1 MGQRLD
7 LPLPDV
13 PASAG
18 TAHAARKNAAWIA
31 RHQLLAGEEE
41 LRRHLSFDLP
51 RLIVSSY
58 PHVAGPD
65 LDLLVDILSWFTVV
79 DDLFDGPA
87 GRSVAAAR
95 ALVTPL
101 TAVLRAAGTS
111 RPPTGDARTGPEP
124 AWRDLWHRQA
134 HDMTGAWRD
143 RAAGEWDDCLVTFV
157 QEAAHREAG
166 TVPTVE
172 EGIRLRRHSSCLY
185 PFMNMLERVTGE
197 ELPPALFEDPLFRRL
212 RANTADAAT
221 YINDLFSLEREERRA
236 QPFNMVR
243 ILQAR
248 CGLRRDEAIAA
259 VRGQVHRLLRDSAES
274 RTRLTA
280 AHPAARSYL
289 DGTADLITGVY
300 AWTSN
305 TRRYRHPA
313 ADR

>member
-7 LPLPDV
+7 LPLPAV
-13 PASAG
+13 PPSAG
-18 TAHAARKNAAWIA
+18 TPHAARKNAAWIA
-31 RHQLLAGEEE
+31 RHRLLAGEEE

-58 PHVAGPD
+58 PHAEGPD

-87 GRSVAAAR
+87 GRSSAAAR
-95 ALVTPL
+95 ALVAPL
-101 TAVLRAAGTS
+101 TAVLRVDGASGPS
-111 RPPTGDARTGPEP
+111 TGGARTVLER

-134 HDMTGAWRD
+134 HDMTRTWRA
-143 RAAGEWDDCLVTFV
+143 RAAREWEDCLGTFV
-157 QEAAHREAG
+157 QEATHREAG
-166 TVPTVE
+166 TLPTVE

-185 PFMNMLERVTGE
+185 PFMNMLERVTGG
-197 ELPPALFEDPLFRRL
+197 ELPPALVEDPLLQRL
-212 RANTADAAT
+212 RADTADAAT
-221 YINDLFSLEREERRA
+221 YINDLFSLEREERQA

-259 VRGQVHRLLRDSAES
+259 VRDRVHRSLRDSAES
-274 RTRLTA
+274 RARLAA
-280 AHPAARSYL
+280 AHPAARPYL

-305 TRRYRHPA
+305 TRRYHHPA